1 MSETITIRL
10 SEEIKREIEKISESE
25 NISKSEVVRKAIL
38 NYIKIKEFKQL
49 RAKILPYAEQEGLLT
64 DEDVFKAI
72 S

>member
-25 NISKSEVVRKAIL
+25 NITKSEIIRKAII
-38 NYIKIKEFKQL
+38 NYIKLKKFQQL
-49 RAKILPYAEQEGLLT
+49 REKVLPYAESEGLLT